1 MEKIQ
6 MVDLLSS
13 HSAVKQE
20 LDAAIYK
27 VIDSSSFINGP
38 QVKEFEENLARYL
51 KVRHV
56 VSCGNGTDALQIA
69 LMALGLEPG
78 DQVLVPAFTY
88 VATAEVIA
96 LLHLVPVM
104 YDVNPRT
111 FNTDS
116 TSFEHIEDL
125 ITEKTR
131 AIVPVHLFGQCSDMD
146 TVLYIAE
153 KYHLKVVEDCAQALG
168 SKCRI
173 SVNRKEQTELFA
185 GTIGD
190 IGCTSFF
197 PTKNLGGMGDGGALF
212 TNDDTLAQRIRMIAN
227 HGQKVKYHHD
237 VIGCNSRLD
246 TLQAAVLG
254 VKLRHLD
261 EYIAARKKNA
271 ASYTRQLKAI
281 DPLEKHFYT
290 PLESDFTTHTYHQY
304 TIIVKDSLTNGVGQI
319 SQESGKELSTRD
331 SLKAFL
337 AEKGVPSMIY
347 YPLPLNEQP
356 AFSSIA
362 MKREDLNPE
371 AEDSLRNSEYLADH
385 VLSLPMHPNL
395 AEEQI
400 EFICNAVNE
409 FFSSH

>member
-13 HSAVKQE
+13 HNAVKQE
-20 LDAAIYK
+20 MDAAIYK

-51 KVRHV
+51 KVRNV
-56 VSCGNGTDALQIA
+56 ISCGNGTDALQIA
-69 LMALGLEPG
+69 LMALGLERG

-125 ITEKTR
+125 ITEKTK

-168 SKCRI
+168 SDFKGT
-173 SVNRKEQTELFA
+173 KA
-185 GTIGD
+185 GCLGD

-212 TNDDTLAQRIRMIAN
+212 TNDDSLAQRIRMIAN

-246 TLQAAVLG
+246 TLQAAILG
-254 VKLRHLD
+254 VKLKHLD
-261 EYIAARKKNA
+261 EYISARKKNA
-271 ASYTRQLKAI
+271 ASYTRQLKAL
-281 DPLEKHFYT
+281 DPLEKHFCT

-347 YPLPLNEQP
+347 YPLPLSEQP

-362 MKREDLNPE
+362 MKREDLNPD

-395 AEEQI
+395 TQEQI
-400 EFICNAVNE
+400 SYIVETIGE
-409 FFSSH
+409 FFKTDR

>member
-1 MEKIQ
+1 
-6 MVDLLSS
+6 
-13 HSAVKQE
+13 
-20 LDAAIYK
+20 
-27 VIDSSSFINGP
+27 
-38 QVKEFEENLARYL
+38 
-51 KVRHV
+51 
-56 VSCGNGTDALQIA
+56 
-69 LMALGLEPG
+69 
-78 DQVLVPAFTY
+78 
-88 VATAEVIA
+88 
-96 LLHLVPVM
+96 
-104 YDVNPRT
+104 
-111 FNTDS
+111 
-116 TSFEHIEDL
+116 
-125 ITEKTR
+125 
-131 AIVPVHLFGQCSDMD
+131 
-146 TVLYIAE
+146 
-153 KYHLKVVEDCAQALG
+153 
-168 SKCRI
+168 
-173 SVNRKEQTELFA
+173 
-185 GTIGD
+185 
-190 IGCTSFF
+190 
-197 PTKNLGGMGDGGALF
+197 
-212 TNDDTLAQRIRMIAN
+212 MIAN

-304 TIIVKDSLTNGVGQI
+304 TFIVKDSLINGVGQI

-347 YPLPLNEQP
+347 YPLPLSDQP

-362 MKREDLNPE
+362 MKREDLNPD

-395 AEEQI
+395 TEEQI
-400 EFICNAVNE
+400 SYIVENIKKFYTG
-409 FFSSH
+409 F

>member
-1 MEKIQ
+1 

-146 TVLYIAE
+146 TVLYIA
-153 KYHLKVVEDCAQALG
+153 KKHNLKVVEDCAQALG
-168 SKCRI
+168 SDFKGI
-173 SVNRKEQTELFA
+173 KA
-185 GTIGD
+185 GCLGD

-197 PTKNLGGMGDGGALF
+197 PTKNLGGMGDGGAMF

-237 VIGCNSRLD
+237 IIGCNSRLD
-246 TLQAAVLG
+246 TLQAAILG

-347 YPLPLNEQP
+347 YPLPLSDQP

-395 AEEQI
+395 TEEQI
-400 EFICNAVNE
+400 SYIVETIKKFYTG
-409 FFSSH
+409 F

>member
-146 TVLYIAE
+146 TVLYIA
-153 KYHLKVVEDCAQALG
+153 KKHNLKVVEDCAQALG
-168 SKCRI
+168 SDFKGI
-173 SVNRKEQTELFA
+173 KA
-185 GTIGD
+185 GCLGD

-197 PTKNLGGMGDGGALF
+197 PTKNLGGMGDGGAMF

-237 VIGCNSRLD
+237 IIGCNSRLD
-246 TLQAAVLG
+246 TLQAAILG

-347 YPLPLNEQP
+347 YPL
-356 AFSSIA
+356 
-362 MKREDLNPE
+362 
-371 AEDSLRNSEYLADH
+371 
-385 VLSLPMHPNL
+385 
-395 AEEQI
+395 
-400 EFICNAVNE
+400 
-409 FFSSH
+409 

>member
-13 HSAVKQE
+13 HSAVKQK

-168 SKCRI
+168 SDFK
-173 SVNRKEQTELFA
+173 
-185 GTIGD
+185 GTKD
-190 IGCTSFF
+190 
-197 PTKNLGGMGDGGALF
+197 
-212 TNDDTLAQRIRMIAN
+212 
-227 HGQKVKYHHD
+227 QKPRRN
-237 VIGCNSRLD
+237 GRRRS
-246 TLQAAVLG
+246 AVH
-254 VKLRHLD
+254 K
-261 EYIAARKKNA
+261 
-271 ASYTRQLKAI
+271 
-281 DPLEKHFYT
+281 
-290 PLESDFTTHTYHQY
+290 
-304 TIIVKDSLTNGVGQI
+304 
-319 SQESGKELSTRD
+319 
-331 SLKAFL
+331 
-337 AEKGVPSMIY
+337 
-347 YPLPLNEQP
+347 
-356 AFSSIA
+356 
-362 MKREDLNPE
+362 
-371 AEDSLRNSEYLADH
+371 
-385 VLSLPMHPNL
+385 
-395 AEEQI
+395 
-400 EFICNAVNE
+400 
-409 FFSSH
+409 

>member
-13 HSAVKQE
+13 HIAVKQE

-168 SKCRI
+168 SDFKGI
-173 SVNRKEQTELFA
+173 KA
-185 GTIGD
+185 GCLGD

-281 DPLEKHFYT
+281 DPLEKHFCT
-290 PLESDFTTHTYHQY
+290 PLESDFTSHTYHQY

-331 SLKAFL
+331 SLRAFL
-337 AEKGVPSMIY
+337 AEKGIPSMIY
-347 YPLPLNEQP
+347 YPLPLSSQP
-356 AFSSIA
+356 AFKGIA
-362 MKREDLNPE
+362 KKREDFNPD

-395 AEEQI
+395 TEEQI
-400 EFICNAVNE
+400 EFIC
-409 FFSSH
+409 SSLEVFNKQLL

>member
-1 MEKIQ
+1 

-146 TVLYIAE
+146 TILYIAK
-153 KYHLKVVEDCAQALG
+153 KYNLKIVEDCAQALG
-168 SKCRI
+168 SDFKGI
-173 SVNRKEQTELFA
+173 KA
-185 GTIGD
+185 GCLGD

-197 PTKNLGGMGDGGALF
+197 PTKNLGGMGDGGAMF

-347 YPLPLNEQP
+347 YPLPLSDQP

-395 AEEQI
+395 TEEQI
-400 EFICNAVNE
+400 SYIVETIKKFYTG
-409 FFSSH
+409 F

>member
-1 MEKIQ
+1 
-6 MVDLLSS
+6 
-13 HSAVKQE
+13 VKQE
-20 LDAAIYK
+20 MDAAIYK

-51 KVRHV
+51 KVRNV
-56 VSCGNGTDALQIA
+56 ISCGNGTDALQIA
-69 LMALGLEPG
+69 LMALGLERG

-125 ITEKTR
+125 ITEKTK

-168 SKCRI
+168 SDFKGT
-173 SVNRKEQTELFA
+173 KA
-185 GTIGD
+185 GCLGD

-212 TNDDTLAQRIRMIAN
+212 TNDDSLAQRIRMIAN

-246 TLQAAVLG
+246 TLQAAILG
-254 VKLRHLD
+254 VKLKHLD
-261 EYIAARKKNA
+261 EYISARKKNA
-271 ASYTRQLKAI
+271 ASYTRQLKAL
-281 DPLEKHFYT
+281 DPLEKHFCT

-347 YPLPLNEQP
+347 YPLPLSEQP

-362 MKREDLNPE
+362 MKREDLNPD

-395 AEEQI
+395 TQEQI
-400 EFICNAVNE
+400 SYIVETIGE
-409 FFSSH
+409 FFKTDR

>member
-304 TIIVKDSLTNGVGQI
+304 TIIVKDSPSAPYDPENPAAARDALRQFL
-319 SQESGKELSTRD
+319 KERD
-331 SLKAFL
+331 I
-337 AEKGVPSMIY
+337 PSMVY
-347 YPLPLNEQP
+347 YPLPLSDQP

-362 MKREDLNPE
+362 MKREDLNPD
-371 AEDSLRNSEYLADH
+371 AEDSLRNSEYLAAH

-395 AEEQI
+395 TEEQI

>member
-146 TVLYIAE
+146 TILYIAK
-153 KYHLKVVEDCAQALG
+153 KYNLKIVEDCAQALG
-168 SKCRI
+168 SDFKGI
-173 SVNRKEQTELFA
+173 KA
-185 GTIGD
+185 GCLGD

-197 PTKNLGGMGDGGALF
+197 PTKNLGGMGDGGAMF

-347 YPLPLNEQP
+347 YPLPLSDQP

-395 AEEQI
+395 TEEQI
-400 EFICNAVNE
+400 SYIVETIKKFYTG
-409 FFSSH
+409 F

>member
-125 ITEKTR
+125 ITKKTR

-168 SKCRI
+168 SDFKGI
-173 SVNRKEQTELFA
+173 KA
-185 GTIGD
+185 GCLGD

-337 AEKGVPSMIY
+337 AEKGIPSMIY

-371 AEDSLRNSEYLADH
+371 AEDSLRNSEYLAAH

-395 AEEQI
+395 TEEQI
-400 EFICNAVNE
+400 SYIVEAIKNFYTG
-409 FFSSH
+409 F

>member
-146 TVLYIAE
+146 TVLYIA
-153 KYHLKVVEDCAQALG
+153 KKHNLKVVEDCAQALG
-168 SKCRI
+168 SDFKGI
-173 SVNRKEQTELFA
+173 KA
-185 GTIGD
+185 GCLGD

-197 PTKNLGGMGDGGALF
+197 PTKNLGGMGDGGAMF

-281 DPLEKHFYT
+281 DPLEKHFCT
-290 PLESDFTTHTYHQY
+290 PLESDFTSHTYHQY

-347 YPLPLNEQP
+347 YPLPLSDQP

-395 AEEQI
+395 TEEQI
-400 EFICNAVNE
+400 SYIVETIKKFYTG
-409 FFSSH
+409 F

>member
-1 MEKIQ
+1 

-13 HSAVKQE
+13 HIAVKQE

-168 SKCRI
+168 SDFKGI
-173 SVNRKEQTELFA
+173 KA
-185 GTIGD
+185 GCLGD

-290 PLESDFTTHTYHQY
+290 PLESDFTSHTYHQY

-331 SLKAFL
+331 SLRAFL
-337 AEKGVPSMIY
+337 AEKGIPSMIY
-347 YPLPLNEQP
+347 YPLPLSSQP
-356 AFSSIA
+356 AFKGIA
-362 MKREDLNPE
+362 KKREDFNPD

-395 AEEQI
+395 TEEQI
-400 EFICNAVNE
+400 EFIC
-409 FFSSH
+409 SSLEVFNKQLL

>member
-153 KYHLKVVEDCAQALG
+153 KHHLKVVEDCAQALG

-173 SVNRKEQTELFA
+173 SVNKKEQTELFA

-261 EYIAARKKNA
+261 EYITARKKNA

-319 SQESGKELSTRD
+319 SQECGKELSTRD

-362 MKREDLNPE
+362 MKREDLNPD
-371 AEDSLRNSEYLADH
+371 AEDSLRNSEYLAAH

-395 AEEQI
+395 TEEQI

>member
-281 DPLEKHFYT
+281 DPLEKHFCT
-290 PLESDFTTHTYHQY
+290 PLESDFTSHTYHQY

-337 AEKGVPSMIY
+337 AEKGVPSMVY
-347 YPLPLNEQP
+347 YPRGLHQQAAYKEMNLSDADYPNTLE
-356 AFSSIA
+356 AT
-362 MKREDLNPE
+362 KR
-371 AEDSLRNSEYLADH
+371 
-385 VLSLPMHPNL
+385 VLSLPMHPYL
-395 AEEQI
+395 KKEDQDLIIDTII
-400 EFICNAVNE
+400 EALK
-409 FFSSH
+409 

>member
-125 ITEKTR
+125 ITEKTK

-153 KYHLKVVEDCAQALG
+153 KHHLNVVEDCAQALG

-246 TLQAAVLG
+246 TLQAAILG

-362 MKREDLNPE
+362 MKREDLNPD
-371 AEDSLRNSEYLADH
+371 AEDSLRNSEYLAAH

>member
-1 MEKIQ
+1 

-168 SKCRI
+168 SDFKGT
-173 SVNRKEQTELFA
+173 KA
-185 GTIGD
+185 GCLGD

-347 YPLPLNEQP
+347 YPLPLSDQP

-395 AEEQI
+395 TEEQI
-400 EFICNAVNE
+400 SYIVETIKKFYTG
-409 FFSSH
+409 F

>member
-69 LMALGLEPG
+69 LMAQGLEPG

-146 TVLYIAE
+146 TVLYIA
-153 KYHLKVVEDCAQALG
+153 KKHNLKVVEDCAQALG
-168 SKCRI
+168 SDFKGI
-173 SVNRKEQTELFA
+173 KA
-185 GTIGD
+185 GCLGD

-197 PTKNLGGMGDGGALF
+197 PTKNLGGMGDGGAMF

-347 YPLPLNEQP
+347 YPLPLSDQP

-395 AEEQI
+395 TEEQI
-400 EFICNAVNE
+400 SYIVETIKKFYTG
-409 FFSSH
+409 F

>member
-13 HSAVKQE
+13 HSAVKQK

-168 SKCRI
+168 SDFKGT
-173 SVNRKEQTELFA
+173 KA
-185 GTIGD
+185 GCLGD

-337 AEKGVPSMIY
+337 AEKCVPSMIY

-400 EFICNAVNE
+400 SYIVENIKNFYTG
-409 FFSSH
+409 F

>member
-1 MEKIQ
+1 

-146 TVLYIAE
+146 TVLYIA
-153 KYHLKVVEDCAQALG
+153 KKHNLKVVEDCAQALG
-168 SKCRI
+168 SDFKGT
-173 SVNRKEQTELFA
+173 KA
-185 GTIGD
+185 GCLGD

-362 MKREDLNPE
+362 MKREDLNPD

-395 AEEQI
+395 TEEQI
-400 EFICNAVNE
+400 SYIVENIKKFYTG
-409 FFSSH
+409 F